1 MMSSMLRKL
10 CRPNTFKNFILVVV
24 LCLATTANAQKKK
37 ITRADELPRITYKVD
52 STATE
57 LIASDELFSAFAKK
71 VRENIDKIQAE
82 YDIEDKTTLKGFKGT
97 LLSLDLLDGNEAA
110 AMMLIKELREL
121 EEKPAAKLLAG
132 LSTESQI
139 TARKVVENPD
149 QNEAAYHKAFQDIY
163 QSRLEKLPW
172 DVVQA
177 ELKQTKGN
185 LEIRSRNLYLGM
197 IQSQIEPALIETGTL
212 SSDVAD
218 TLVRIRSF
226 LVVQLPLKD
235 EMVAALSNVIAMHDI
250 KKPDIWKERDVE
262 LSANQELTPVV
273 LAVWDSG
280 VDMEI
285 FGDRSYTN
293 SKEQVNGKDDDGNG
307 FVDDVHGIAYNLVI
321 EKEAGL
327 LYPLEGAKDRLPE
340 MKDQIKGML
349 DLRAAIDSDEASAL
363 KTRMSQI
370 KPEEVKPFIED
381 LNLFSNYAHGT
392 HVAGITAA
400 GNPAV
405 RILAARMT
413 YDHRMIPMA
422 PTVELAKKEAMMYR
436 EVVDYFKAANVRVVN
451 MSWGGSQKDI
461 EAALEANGIE
471 KDAAKRAELAREI
484 FKISSDGLY
493 DALKSAPE
501 ILFVCAAGNSD
512 NDNEFE
518 ELIPSSF
525 KLPNMLTVGAVDQAG
540 DRTSFTT
547 FGGNVEVYANG
558 FEVESYIPGGERMPF
573 SGTSMA
579 SPNVANLAGKLIV
592 LNPKLTPQEVIALI
606 KKGIQS
612 GGNENFPLINPKQTV
627 GLLK

>member
-1 MMSSMLRKL
+1 
-10 CRPNTFKNFILVVV
+10 
-24 LCLATTANAQKKK
+24 
-37 ITRADELPRITYKVD
+37 
-52 STATE
+52 
-57 LIASDELFSAFAKK
+57 
-71 VRENIDKIQAE
+71 
-82 YDIEDKTTLKGFKGT
+82 
-97 LLSLDLLDGNEAA
+97 
-110 AMMLIKELREL
+110 
-121 EEKPAAKLLAG
+121 
-132 LSTESQI
+132 
-139 TARKVVENPD
+139 
-149 QNEAAYHKAFQDIY
+149 
-163 QSRLEKLPW
+163 
-172 DVVQA
+172 
-177 ELKQTKGN
+177 
-185 LEIRSRNLYLGM
+185 
-197 IQSQIEPALIETGTL
+197 
-212 SSDVAD
+212 
-218 TLVRIRSF
+218 
-226 LVVQLPLKD
+226 
-235 EMVAALSNVIAMHDI
+235 
-250 KKPDIWKERDVE
+250 
-262 LSANQELTPVV
+262 
-273 LAVWDSG
+273 
-280 VDMEI
+280 
-285 FGDRSYTN
+285 
-293 SKEQVNGKDDDGNG
+293 
-307 FVDDVHGIAYNLVI
+307 
-321 EKEAGL
+321 
-327 LYPLEGAKDRLPE
+327 

-400 GNPAV
+400 GNPAA
-405 RILAARMT
+405 RILSARMT

-422 PTVELAKKEAMMYR
+422 PTVELAKKEAVMYR
-436 EVVDYFKAANVRVVN
+436 EVVDYFKATSVRVVN

-471 KDAAKRAELAREI
+471 TDATKRAELAREI
-484 FKISSDGLY
+484 FKIGRDSLY

-579 SPNVANLAGKLIV
+579 SPNVANLAGKLIA
-592 LNPKLTPQEVIALI
+592 LNPKLTPEEVIALI
-606 KKGIQS
+606 KKGIQP

-627 GLLK
+627 GLVK

>member
-1 MMSSMLRKL
+1 MLRKL